1 MKLVHSYDYPTSTRA
16 SLKGL
21 RHYDVAGEE
30 HKLPSVTTVL
40 GQTTGADK
48 EASLAKW
55 RDRVGH
61 KEAAKITSEAA
72 ARGTA
77 MHLYLEKHCLGE
89 GYLDLTPLGNQ
100 AKHMADVIVE
110 KGINNRVTEI
120 YGNEAVLYYP
130 GLYAGSCDLIGQIDG
145 DMAIIDFKST
155 NKPKQKEWIGDYYR
169 QMAAY
174 GMAHDA
180 VYGTNIEK
188 GVIMM
193 CSKDLYYQEFV
204 IEGEEYRQAKYDFLS
219 RLDKFYNR
227 LDITE

>member
-61 KEAAKITSEAA
+61 KEAAKIVSEAA

-89 GYLDLTPLGNQ
+89 GY
-100 AKHMADVIVE
+100 
-110 KGINNRVTEI
+110 
-120 YGNEAVLYYP
+120 
-130 GLYAGSCDLIGQIDG
+130 
-145 DMAIIDFKST
+145 
-155 NKPKQKEWIGDYYR
+155 
-169 QMAAY
+169 
-174 GMAHDA
+174 
-180 VYGTNIEK
+180 
-188 GVIMM
+188 
-193 CSKDLYYQEFV
+193 
-204 IEGEEYRQAKYDFLS
+204 
-219 RLDKFYNR
+219 
-227 LDITE
+227 